1 MADNNSARTSPN
13 ASPGEDDDEFGTPMQ
28 VAGFASAE
36 ELPQPTNLDGV
47 FDNPPPIVRPTDPG
61 DVAAVQQAA
70 GVATAV
76 EMAVAEDTP
85 GSRTRGAKR
94 KSPKGT
100 TTARALKKSKDQTK
114 MKVGCRVYSQRKNLF
129 LCGRCSD
136 KQKDMMVELPN
147 NFRLYGTVAS
157 GKANKGYTV
166 DFDLF
171 PVDEKRVSGQMRNRL
186 TVMAPGAEE
195 AELPSQQQVILE
207 EQQEQ
212 ERKEAKMDPYTK
224 SFVDFLRMD
233 KEDVKASTLF
243 EMKLSDDKTIEWEI
257 LPDGVDVTDQP
268 LQYPETLATKKE
280 VNFDKDTL
288 DTILFHD
295 FLPEVKG
302 HGALLD
308 KFFSDIRAPYH
319 STVKDEGFVFH
330 QEGEDDCDWAVKQCY
345 LLLIAA
351 VTEPEIGIDNL
362 WRRGQS
368 RGRHKHADFG
378 RYIPLNM
385 FKAFCSAAPLM
396 YCEEKWWYADKR
408 DKDWEV
414 FTPVL
419 DSFNKKRKD
428 RFVLQQLE
436 QNIQDKTRCYC
447 TV

>member
-171 PVDEKRVSGQMRNRL
+171 PVDEKRVSG
-186 TVMAPGAEE
+186 
-195 AELPSQQQVILE
+195 
-207 EQQEQ
+207 
-212 ERKEAKMDPYTK
+212 
-224 SFVDFLRMD
+224 
-233 KEDVKASTLF
+233 
-243 EMKLSDDKTIEWEI
+243 
-257 LPDGVDVTDQP
+257 
-268 LQYPETLATKKE
+268 
-280 VNFDKDTL
+280 
-288 DTILFHD
+288 
-295 FLPEVKG
+295 
-302 HGALLD
+302 
-308 KFFSDIRAPYH
+308 
-319 STVKDEGFVFH
+319 
-330 QEGEDDCDWAVKQCY
+330 
-345 LLLIAA
+345 
-351 VTEPEIGIDNL
+351 
-362 WRRGQS
+362 
-368 RGRHKHADFG
+368 
-378 RYIPLNM
+378 
-385 FKAFCSAAPLM
+385 
-396 YCEEKWWYADKR
+396 
-408 DKDWEV
+408 
-414 FTPVL
+414 
-419 DSFNKKRKD
+419 
-428 RFVLQQLE
+428 
-436 QNIQDKTRCYC
+436 
-447 TV
+447 